1 MMRRAVFL
9 LACFAVPCIY
19 AQSAVDAFTR
29 PGSIKVR
36 VTSKGSGT
44 CALRASVSLVSAS
57 GAHIAEDLTNGDCE
71 VYFVNLAAGGYH
83 VVVSGS
89 GIETSNSG
97 RLDLDSR
104 GRQDLDVRVKY
115 VSQASQRGATG
126 MAHPLVA
133 AVDLNIPASARK
145 EFDKANQFVARGNW
159 QKAVERL
166 NKAIAIYPHYA
177 EAYNNLG
184 VVYGRLG
191 SRVQNLEAL
200 QKAVSLNDHFAPAY
214 LNLARVAIA
223 DRDFAQAEALL
234 TRATSIDPTD
244 SQILSLLAHVEFLNH
259 HYDQA
264 LSDCRR
270 AHSATRGEHA
280 VVHYVAARIF
290 EEENRPTDALAELQ
304 TFLSEEQSGPRAD
317 AVRREI
323 VTLQQRP
330 GATEVAR

>member
-1 MMRRAVFL
+1 MMRRAAFL
-9 LACFAVPCIY
+9 LAWFAVPCIY
-19 AQSAVDAFTR
+19 AQSAVDTFNR
-29 PGSIKVR
+29 PGNIKVR
-36 VTSKGSGT
+36 VTSKGAGT
-44 CALRASVSLVSAS
+44 CDLRASVSLVSAS
-57 GAHIAEDLTNGDCE
+57 GAHVGEDLTNGDCE
-71 VYFVNLAAGGYH
+71 VYFVNVAAGSYH
-83 VVVSGS
+83 VVVSGW
-89 GIETSNSG
+89 GIETSDSG
-97 RLDLDSR
+97 RFDLDSR
-104 GRQDLDVRVKY
+104 SRQDLAVRVKY
-115 VSQASQRGATG
+115 VSQATD

-145 EFDKANQFVARGNW
+145 EFDKANQFLAQGNW

-166 NKAIAIYPHYA
+166 NKAVAIYPRYA

-214 LNLARVAIA
+214 VNLARVAIA

-234 TRATSIDPTD
+234 TRATGIDPTD
-244 SQILSLLAHVEFLNH
+244 SQMLSLLAHVEFLNH

-290 EEENRPTDALAELQ
+290 EEEKRPSDALAELQ

-323 VTLQQRP
+323 ATLEQRP
-330 GATEVAR
+330 GVAEVAR

>member
-1 MMRRAVFL
+1 MMRRALFL
-9 LACFAVPCIY
+9 LTLFAVPCMY
-19 AQSAVDAFTR
+19 AQSGLDTFNR
-29 PGSIKVR
+29 PGSIKIR
-36 VTSKGSGT
+36 VTSKGTGT
-44 CALRASVSLVSAS
+44 CDLRASVSLVSVS

-71 VYFVNLAAGGYH
+71 VYFVNLAAGSYH
-83 VVVSGS
+83 VVISGS
-89 GIETSNSG
+89 GIETSDS
-97 RLDLDSR
+97 RRFELDSR

-115 VSQASQRGATG
+115 VSQATG
-126 MAHPLVA
+126 TAHPLVA
-133 AVDLNIPASARK
+133 AVDLNVPASARK
-145 EFDKANQFVARGNW
+145 EFDKANQFVAQGNW
-159 QKAVERL
+159 QKAVQRL
-166 NKAIAIYPHYA
+166 NKAIAIYPSYA

-214 LNLARVAIA
+214 FNLARVAIA
-223 DRDFAQAEALL
+223 DRDFPQAEALL
-234 TRATSIDPTD
+234 NKAAAIDPTD

-264 LSDCRR
+264 LSDCHR

-304 TFLSEEQSGPRAD
+304 VFLLEEQSGPRAD

-323 VTLQQRP
+323 VTLQQRS
-330 GATEVAR
+330 GVAEVPR